1 MKKHFDMSCVRRMVL
16 SLLVL
21 MMTVSASA
29 IPAKPGLK
37 RHITLA
43 DGTTVEVRLVGDER
57 GHFWMAA
64 DGRAYREE
72 RPEVFKTVDLEE
84 VRAHAQTR
92 RTAYQEAQGRRLG
105 PKRVGEVGSY
115 FGQKKCLIILVNFA
129 DVTFKSSNNNA
140 LYQRIAN
147 EVGFTE
153 GNFKGSMHDY
163 FYAQSGGQFELTF
176 DVVGPVTVSKNQ
188 SYYGSN
194 KSNGD
199 DQYPATMVIEAC
211 KKADQYVNYADY
223 DWDNDGYVDQVYV
236 VYAGKGEADG
246 GASSTIWPHAF
257 DLYSANYYGD
267 GSGPVTLDGVTVN
280 SYACGGELNGQTSEV
295 AGIGTMCHEFSHCL
309 GYPDFY
315 DTDYSGG
322 QGMGNW
328 DLMDSGSY
336 NGDGYQPA
344 GYTSYERWLA
354 GWETPMELLKTKSV
368 TNMKP
373 LQEGGGSYIIYNKGH
388 KDEYYLL
395 ENRQKVGWDESLP
408 GKGLLILH
416 VDYNATA
423 WNNNQPND
431 APSHQRMTWIA
442 ADNNY
447 QYTTYQGTKYYTFD
461 GMANDPFPYGS
472 KNAFNKSTTPAAKFF
487 NKNSDG
493 TYYMDSSVESITQ
506 NADGTISF
514 NFIGES
520 GIDAPV
526 FSPKA
531 GSYDEAQTVTI
542 TCGTEGAVI
551 HYTLDGS
558 TPTAN
563 SPIYQQPIQVS
574 AATTIKAIAVTDEE
588 ESAVITANYVIRS
601 KVTLSFDKPTV
612 TAMMEED
619 FEIPTLTTDPTGLSV
634 TYSSSDPSVA
644 SVNASTGAVT
654 LLSAG
659 TTTITATFA
668 GNTNYS
674 AGSASY
680 TLVVRNNP
688 YAPIVKYV
696 HVTNASELTD
706 GGEVIFVGEKSGT
719 TYGMGAQS
727 ANNNNRSAVVVT
739 KNADG
744 SIQANSSVQDVT
756 LEVSEDYWY
765 FNVGT
770 GYLYAAGSKKS
781 NNYLRTETR
790 KDSNAK
796 ASITLS
802 SNGSATIVFQG
813 GNNNRNLKFN
823 TSNIWFSCYPSST
836 TSGVTNVKLYRKVK
850 TLPGD
855 ADGNGRVDIMDV
867 FVMANK
873 LMDQSV
879 ENFVFENAD
888 LLPDK
893 AITITDL
900 MGVVDIILRKTGE

>member
-43 DGTTVEVRLVGDER
+43 DGTTVEARLVGDEH
-57 GHFWMAA
+57 GHFWLAA

-72 RPEVFKTVDLEE
+72 RPDVFKTVDLEE

-153 GNFKGSMHDY
+153 GNFKGSMRDY

-194 KSNGD
+194 DYNGD
-199 DQYPATMVIEAC
+199 DKYPATMVCEAC

-246 GASSTIWPHAF
+246 GASYTIWPHAWT
-257 DLYSANYYGD
+257 LAAGKTYGD
-267 GSGPVTLDGVTVN
+267 GEGVLTLDGKMIN
-280 SYACGGELNGQTSEV
+280 SYACGGELNGQTGDV

-322 QGMGNW
+322 QGMYSW
-328 DLMDSGSY
+328 DLMDNGSY

-344 GYTSYERWLA
+344 GYTSYERWMA
-354 GWETPMELLKTKSV
+354 GWQTPVELLKTRSV
-368 TNMKP
+368 TGMKS
-373 LQEGGGSYIIYNKGH
+373 LQEGGEAYIIYNKDH

-395 ENRQKVGWDESLP
+395 ENRQKVGWDASLP

-423 WNNNQPND
+423 WNNNKPND
-431 APSHQRMTWIA
+431 DPSHQRMTWVP
-442 ADNNY
+442 ADNK
-447 QYTTYQGTKYYTFD
+447 YTLSASGAST
-461 GMANDPFPYGS
+461 DPFPYGS

-526 FSPKA
+526 FSPQA

-588 ESAVITANYVIRS
+588 ESAVVTANYVIRS

-696 HVTNASELTD
+696 LVTKASELTD

-719 TYGMGAQS
+719 TYGMS
-727 ANNNNRSAVVVT
+727 ATQDSNNRKGVAVT

-744 SIQANSSVQDVT
+744 SILANISVQDVT
-756 LEVSEDYWY
+756 LVASGNYWY
-765 FNVGT
+765 FNVGN
-770 GYLYAAGSKKS
+770 GYLYAASSYS
-781 NNYLRTETR
+781 NLLRTQTK
-790 KDSNAK
+790 KDNNAMAK
-796 ASITLS
+796 VTLS
-802 SNGSATIVFQG
+802 TDGSATIVFQG
-813 GNNNRNLKFN
+813 SNNRKYLYFN
-823 TSNIWFSCYPSST
+823 NTGTNALFSCYKSSN
-836 TSGVTNVKLYRKVK
+836 SYGKVKFYRKVK

>member
-43 DGTTVEVRLVGDER
+43 DGTTVEARLVGDEH
-57 GHFWMAA
+57 GHFWLAA

-72 RPEVFKTVDLEE
+72 RPDVFKTVDLEE

-115 FGQKKCLIILVNFA
+115 FGQKKGLIILVNFA

-153 GNFKGSMHDY
+153 GNFKGSMRDY

-194 KSNGD
+194 DYNGD
-199 DQYPATMVIEAC
+199 DKYPATMVCEAC

-246 GASSTIWPHAF
+246 GASYTIWPHAWT
-257 DLYSANYYGD
+257 LAAGKTYGD
-267 GSGPVTLDGVTVN
+267 GEGVLTLDGKKIN
-280 SYACGGELNGQTSEV
+280 SYACGGELNGQTGDV

-322 QGMGNW
+322 QGMYSW
-328 DLMDSGSY
+328 DLMDNGSY

-344 GYTSYERWLA
+344 GYTSYERWMA
-354 GWETPMELLKTKSV
+354 GWQTPVELLKTRSV
-368 TNMKP
+368 TGMKS
-373 LQEGGGSYIIYNKGH
+373 LQEGGEAYIIYNKDH

-395 ENRQKVGWDESLP
+395 ENRQKVGWDASLP

-431 APSHQRMTWIA
+431 DPSHQRMTWVP
-442 ADNNY
+442 ADNK
-447 QYTTYQGTKYYTFD
+447 YTLSASGAST
-461 GMANDPFPYGS
+461 DPFPYGS

-526 FSPKA
+526 FSPQA

-563 SPIYQQPIQVS
+563 SPIYQQPIQVC

-588 ESAVITANYVIRS
+588 ESAVVTANYVIRS

-619 FEIPTLTTDPTGLSV
+619 FETPTLTTDPTGLSV

-696 HVTNASELTD
+696 LVTKASELTD

-744 SIQANSSVQDVT
+744 SIQANSSVQNVT
-756 LEVSEDYWY
+756 LEASGNYWY
-765 FNVGT
+765 FNVGN
-770 GYLYAAGSKKS
+770 GYLYAASSTG
-781 NNYLRTETR
+781 NYLRTEST
-790 KDSNAK
+790 KENNAK
-796 ASITLS
+796 AAVALAQD
-802 SNGSATIVFQG
+802 GSATIVFQG
-813 GNNNRNLKFN
+813 RNSRKYLYFNNTGTNAL
-823 TSNIWFSCYPSST
+823 FSCYK
-836 TSGVTNVKLYRKVK
+836 TSNTYGKVKFYRKVK

>member
-43 DGTTVEVRLVGDER
+43 DGTTVEVRLVGDEH

-64 DGRAYREE
+64 DGRAYQEE

-115 FGQKKCLIILVNFA
+115 FGQKKGLIILVNFA

-153 GNFKGSMHDY
+153 GNFKGSMRDY

-194 KSNGD
+194 DYNGD
-199 DQYPATMVIEAC
+199 DKYPATMVCEAC

-246 GASSTIWPHAF
+246 GASYTIWPHAWT
-257 DLYSANYYGD
+257 LAAGKTYGD
-267 GSGPVTLDGVTVN
+267 GEGVLTLDGKMIN
-280 SYACGGELNGQTSEV
+280 SYACGGELNGQTGEV

-322 QGMGNW
+322 QGMYSW
-328 DLMDSGSY
+328 DLMDNGSY

-344 GYTSYERWLA
+344 GYTSYERWMA
-354 GWETPMELLKTKSV
+354 GWQTPVELLKTRSV
-368 TNMKP
+368 TGMKS
-373 LQEGGGSYIIYNKGH
+373 LQEGGEAYIIYNKDH

-395 ENRQKVGWDESLP
+395 ENRQKVGWDASLP

-423 WNNNQPND
+423 WNNNKPND
-431 APSHQRMTWIA
+431 DPSHQRMTWVP
-442 ADNNY
+442 ADNK
-447 QYTTYQGTKYYTFD
+447 YTLSASGAST
-461 GMANDPFPYGS
+461 DPFPYGS

-526 FSPKA
+526 FSPQA

-588 ESAVITANYVIRS
+588 ESAVVTANYVIRS

-612 TAMMEED
+612 TAMMEEN
-619 FEIPTLTTDPTGLSV
+619 FETPTLTTDPTGLSV

-696 HVTNASELTD
+696 LVTKASELTD

-756 LEVSEDYWY
+756 LEASGNYWY

-770 GYLYAAGSKKS
+770 GYLYAASS
-781 NNYLRTETR
+781 TSNYLRTEKT
-790 KDSNAK
+790 KDNNAK
-796 ASITLS
+796 ALVTLAQD
-802 SNGSATIVFQG
+802 GSATIVFQG
-813 GNNNRNLKFN
+813 SNRRKYLYFNNTGTNAL
-823 TSNIWFSCYPSST
+823 FSCYK
-836 TSGVTNVKLYRKVK
+836 TSNTYGKVKFYRKVK

>member
-43 DGTTVEVRLVGDER
+43 DGTTVEVRLVGDEH

-115 FGQKKCLIILVNFA
+115 FGQKKGLIILVNFS
-129 DVTFKSSNNNA
+129 DVKFQSSNNNA

-153 GNFKGSMHDY
+153 GNFKGSMRDY

-194 KSNGD
+194 DYNGD
-199 DQYPATMVIEAC
+199 DKYPATMVCEAC

-246 GASSTIWPHAF
+246 GASSTIWPHAWT
-257 DLYSANYYGD
+257 LAAGKTYGD
-267 GSGPVTLDGVTVN
+267 GEGVLTLDGKMIN
-280 SYACGGELNGQTSEV
+280 SYACGGELNGQTGEV

-322 QGMGNW
+322 QGMYSW
-328 DLMDSGSY
+328 DLMDNGSY

-344 GYTSYERWLA
+344 GYTSYERWMA
-354 GWETPMELLKTKSV
+354 GWQTPVELLKTRSV
-368 TNMKP
+368 TGMKS
-373 LQEGGGSYIIYNKGH
+373 LQEGGEAYIIYNKDH

-395 ENRQKVGWDESLP
+395 ENRQKVGWDASLP

-423 WNNNQPND
+423 WNNNKPND
-431 APSHQRMTWIA
+431 DPSHQRMTWVP
-442 ADNNY
+442 ADNK
-447 QYTTYQGTKYYTFD
+447 YTLSASGAST
-461 GMANDPFPYGS
+461 DPFPYGS

-526 FSPKA
+526 FSPQA

-588 ESAVITANYVIRS
+588 ESAVVTANYVIRS

-619 FEIPTLTTDPTGLSV
+619 FETPTLTTDPTGLSV

-659 TTTITATFA
+659 TTTITASFA

-696 HVTNASELTD
+696 LVTKASELTD

-756 LEVSEDYWY
+756 LEASGNYWY
-765 FNVGT
+765 FNVGN
-770 GYLYAAGSKKS
+770 GYLYAASSYS
-781 NNYLRTETR
+781 NLLRTQTK
-790 KDSNAK
+790 KDNNAMAK
-796 ASITLS
+796 VTLS
-802 SNGSATIVFQG
+802 TDGSATIVFQG
-813 GNNNRNLKFN
+813 SNNRKYLYFN
-823 TSNIWFSCYPSST
+823 NTGTNALFSCYK
-836 TSGVTNVKLYRKVK
+836 TSNTYGKVKFYRKVK

>member
-43 DGTTVEVRLVGDER
+43 DGTTVEVRLVGDEH

-115 FGQKKCLIILVNFA
+115 FGQKKGLIILVNFS

-153 GNFKGSMHDY
+153 GNFKGSMRDY

-194 KSNGD
+194 DYNGD
-199 DQYPATMVIEAC
+199 DKYPATMVCEAC

-246 GASSTIWPHAF
+246 GASYTIWPHAWT
-257 DLYSANYYGD
+257 LAAGKTYGD
-267 GSGPVTLDGVTVN
+267 GEGVLTLDGKMIN
-280 SYACGGELNGQTSEV
+280 SYACGGELNGQTGDV

-322 QGMGNW
+322 QGMYSW
-328 DLMDSGSY
+328 DLMDNGSY

-344 GYTSYERWLA
+344 GYTSYERWMA
-354 GWETPMELLKTKSV
+354 GWQTPVELLKTRSV
-368 TNMKP
+368 TGMKS
-373 LQEGGGSYIIYNKGH
+373 LQEGGEAYIIYNKDH

-395 ENRQKVGWDESLP
+395 ENRQKVGWDASLP

-431 APSHQRMTWIA
+431 DPSHQRMTWVP
-442 ADNNY
+442 ADNK
-447 QYTTYQGTKYYTFD
+447 YTLSASGAST
-461 GMANDPFPYGS
+461 DPFPYGS

-588 ESAVITANYVIRS
+588 ESAVVTANYVIRS

-696 HVTNASELTD
+696 LVTKASELTD

-719 TYGMGAQS
+719 TYGMS
-727 ANNNNRSAVVVT
+727 ATQDSNNRKGVAVT

-744 SIQANSSVQDVT
+744 SILANSSVQDVT
-756 LEVSEDYWY
+756 LVASGNYWY

-770 GYLYAAGSKKS
+770 GYLYAASSYS
-781 NNYLRTETR
+781 NLLRTQTK
-790 KDSNAK
+790 KDNNAMAK
-796 ASITLS
+796 VTLS
-802 SNGSATIVFQG
+802 TDGSATIVFQG
-813 GNNNRNLKFN
+813 SNNRKYLYFN
-823 TSNIWFSCYPSST
+823 NTGTNALFSCYKSSN
-836 TSGVTNVKLYRKVK
+836 SYGKVKFYRKVK